1 MRLSELT
8 GKEIVA
14 SDEGI
19 RLGTVA
25 GAELLLSTDSG
36 RVEALLIPQAPR
48 RFWSGWFGR
57 GGGSLS
63 PSLTVVPWS
72 AVEKIGPELV
82 LVRLARA
89 RELPPQLRSLTGGWT
104 G

>member
-14 SDEGI
+14 VDEGI

-25 GAELLLSTDSG
+25 AAELLFATETG
-36 RVEALLIPQAPR
+36 RIEALLIPAATR
-48 RFWSGWFGR
+48 LRFWSALWGR
-57 GGGSLS
+57 QAPATPPALI
-63 PSLTVVPWS
+63 PWR

-82 LVRLARA
+82 LVRLAEA
-89 RELPPQLRSLTGGWT
+89 RNLPPHLQGFEF
-104 G
+104 

>member
-14 SDEGI
+14 VDEGI

-25 GAELLLSTDSG
+25 GAELLLATDTG
-36 RVEALLIPQAPR
+36 RVEALLIPAAPR
-48 RFWSGWFGR
+48 RFWNWWLGK
-57 GGGSLS
+57 GSNS
-63 PSLTVVPWS
+63 SQTSLTVVPWS

-82 LVRLARA
+82 LVRLSQARD
-89 RELPPQLRSLTGGWT
+89 LPPHLRSLEF
-104 G
+104 